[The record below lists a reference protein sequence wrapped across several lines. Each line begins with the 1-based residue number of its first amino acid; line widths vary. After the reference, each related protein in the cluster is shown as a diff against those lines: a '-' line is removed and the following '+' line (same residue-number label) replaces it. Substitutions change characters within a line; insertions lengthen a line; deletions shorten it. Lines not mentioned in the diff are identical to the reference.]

1 MKHIYLFSFLLLML
15 IVACKKKTEE
25 VIIPDNNAAKDTS
38 VNSVLIESYINKS
51 YIALLGRKPTSAE
64 QTNHK
69 ATLVNASINIT
80 TRTTFIQ
87 QLQAIAEY
95 KEHLYAIARAQL
107 LNDVDTN
114 EIEGYK
120 QSNLQQLQDT
130 SKRAYWY
137 VIQQDY
143 DDLVNLQNIPY
154 QLTNNTLSVQEMYM
168 RCCSNTFYDQINMGT
183 QNFVTSVF
191 DHFMFRYPTQ
201 DELQNSKTMVDG
213 ASASILFTAGKSKK
227 DFLTIVMSSNNY
239 YEGQVRD
246 LVKRYF
252 YRAATITEL
261 SSLTQQYATSKNYQQ
276 LQLTLLISNEYVG
289 IK

>member
-1 MKHIYLFSFLLLML
+1 MKRLYLLSFLLLAL
-15 IVACKKKTEE
+15 TIACKKKTEE
-25 VIIPDNNAAKDTS
+25 IIILNNNAARDTS

-51 YIALLGRKPTSAE
+51 YIALLGRKPSGTE
-64 QTNHK
+64 QANHK
-69 ATLVNASINIT
+69 TTLVNATASVAA
-80 TRTTFIQ
+80 RTTFIQ
-87 QLQAIAEY
+87 QLQASAEY
-95 KEHLYAIARAQL
+95 KEHLYAIARSQL
-107 LNDVDTN
+107 LNDFDTN
-114 EIEGYK
+114 ETQGYIDAG
-120 QSNLQQLQDT
+120 LLQLQDT
-130 SKRAYWY
+130 SKRAYWA
-137 VIQQDY
+137 ILQEDY
-143 DDLVNLQNIPY
+143 DDLINLQRIPN
-154 QLTNNTLSVQEMYM
+154 QLTNNTLNVQEMYK

-213 ASASILFTAGKSKK
+213 ASAAVLFTAGKSKK
-227 DFLTIVMSSNNY
+227 DFLTIVMNSTNY

-246 LVKRYF
+246 LIKRYF
-252 YRAATITEL
+252 YRAATTAEL